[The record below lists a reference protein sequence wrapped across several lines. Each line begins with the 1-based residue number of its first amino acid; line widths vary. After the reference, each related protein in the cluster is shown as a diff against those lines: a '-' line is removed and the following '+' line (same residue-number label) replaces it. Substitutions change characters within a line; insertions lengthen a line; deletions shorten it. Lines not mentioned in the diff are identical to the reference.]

1 MGICSYL
8 SSLKERITLRRT
20 NQNKAAVPSLA
31 VSILL
36 STPGGMYSN
45 GHFGLYPNPPMTL
58 EEFEN
63 LKREIDGIMKEYG
76 LE

>member
-45 GHFGLYPNPPMTL
+45 GHFGLYPNPPLTPPQ
-58 EEFEN
+58 FEI
-63 LKREIDGIMKEYG
+63 LKRRVDILLKEYG
-76 LE
+76 ME